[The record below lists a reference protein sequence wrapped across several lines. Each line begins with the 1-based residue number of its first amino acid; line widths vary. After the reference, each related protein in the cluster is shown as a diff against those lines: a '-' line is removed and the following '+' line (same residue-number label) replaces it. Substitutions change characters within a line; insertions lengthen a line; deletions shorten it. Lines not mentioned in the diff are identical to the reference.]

1 MQKYLIFFTFLLFS
15 LTSTAQK
22 KLKYTAKGKQ
32 EVVRKKGQ
40 STRYLIDSVVFVQKE
55 TTVYCD
61 SAIYIRARNQLKAYD
76 NVKITNDSTVIRSDR
91 LLYLGDDR
99 TAQLREDVVYKRGF
113 QELYTDHLDY
123 NLDSE
128 IAYYF
133 NGGQL
138 IDTTNILSSTLG
150 YFYAKENIARFY
162 QSVVLTSPE
171 FILKTDTLRYN
182 TLSKIAY
189 SFGPTEII
197 NKEGTIIYANGGEF
211 QTEINQTE
219 ISSGN
224 IETSEYMLNG
234 EKLFFDD
241 FRQYYLGEGN
251 VKLTSKENNLIL
263 LGDEGYHD
271 KANGFSKIYGN
282 AIMKKIM
289 QLDTFYVAADT
300 MVAIESEY
308 DSAKRILAYPDI
320 RIFKMNVQGIADSTA
335 YFLADSI
342 IMLYHNPVLWT
353 GENQVL
359 SDTIAI
365 HLSDSSVEKMDLKRN
380 AFLISKDSVSNFNQ
394 IKGRLMNIYF
404 RDENLNYI
412 DINGNCESLFHSM
425 DETDTILLG
434 INKMLTSNMTI
445 RFLNNQIRDFTLYKS
460 PEGRFLPP
468 HMIMEADKTLDDFNW
483 IINRRPSLQDIF
495 TKPVYDEILVPVNNN
510 YYDFKVKPGELEI
523 EEKREKRQERKKGN
537 SLQKSSN

>member
-40 STRYLIDSVVFVQKE
+40 STRYLIDSVVFVQKQ

-224 IETSEYMLNG
+224 IETSEYILNG

-353 GENQVL
+353 GENQLL

-523 EEKREKRQERKKGN
+523 EEKREKRQESKKGN
-537 SLQKSSN
+537 SLQKNGN

>member
-1 MQKYLIFFTFLLFS
+1 MQNYLLLITILLIS

-22 KLKYTAKGKQ
+22 RFKYTAKGKQ

-40 STRYLIDSVVFVQKE
+40 SIRYLIDSVVFVQKE

-61 SAIYIRARNQLKAYD
+61 SAIYKRARNQLKAYG
-76 NVKITNDSTVIRSDR
+76 NVKITNDSTVVKSDR
-91 LLYLGDDR
+91 LVYFGDDR
-99 TAQLREDVVYKRGF
+99 VTQLREDVIYKRGF

-133 NGGQL
+133 DGGQL
-138 IDTTNILSSTLG
+138 IDTTNILSSILG

-162 QSVVLTSPE
+162 QSVVLTSPD
-171 FILKTDTLRYN
+171 FTLKTDTLRYN

-189 SFGPTEII
+189 SFGPTEIT
-197 NKEGTIIYANGGEF
+197 NKEGITIYANGGEF
-211 QTEINQTE
+211 RTEINQTE

-224 IETSEYMLNG
+224 VETSEYVLNG

-241 FRQYYLGEGN
+241 FRQYYLGEGK
-251 VKLTSKENNLIL
+251 VKLTSKEDNIIL
-263 LGDEGYHD
+263 FGDEGYHD
-271 KANGFSKIYGN
+271 KGNGFSKIYGN

-289 QLDTFYVAADT
+289 QLDTFYIAADT

-308 DSAKRILAYPDI
+308 DSARRILAYPDI

-335 YFLADSI
+335 YFLADSVI
-342 IMLYHNPVLWT
+342 ILYQNPILWT

-404 RDENLNYI
+404 QDEKLNYI

-445 RFLNNQIRDFTLYKS
+445 RFLNNQIHDFTLYKS
-460 PEGRFLPP
+460 PEGRFIPP
-468 HMIMEADKTLDDFNW
+468 HMITETDKTLDNFNW
-483 IINRRPSLQDIF
+483 IIDRRPSLQDIF
-495 TKPVYDEILVPVNNN
+495 TKPVYDELLVPVHD
-510 YYDFKVKPGELEI
+510 YDINVKSDKQEI
-523 EEKREKRQERKKGN
+523 EENRKNRKERKKGN
-537 SLQKSSN
+537 SSQRSRN

>member
-1 MQKYLIFFTFLLFS
+1 MQNYLIFLTFLLFS

-22 KLKYTAKGKQ
+22 RLKYTAKGKQ

-40 STRYLIDSVVFVQKE
+40 SIRYLIDSVVFVQKE

-61 SAIYIRARNQLKAYD
+61 SAIYIRTRNQLKAYD
-76 NVKITNDSTVIRSDR
+76 NVKITNDSTVVKSDR

-99 TAQLREDVVYKRGF
+99 IAQLREDVVYKRGY

-133 NGGQL
+133 YGGQL

-171 FILKTDTLRYN
+171 FTLKTDTLRYN

-197 NKEGTIIYANGGEF
+197 NKEGTTIYANGGEF

-224 IETSEYMLNG
+224 IETSEYILNG
-234 EKLFFDD
+234 EKLFFDN
-241 FRQYYLGEGN
+241 FKQYYLGEGN
-251 VKLTSKENNLIL
+251 VKLTSKDNNLIL

-308 DSAKRILAYPDI
+308 DSAKRILAYPEI

-335 YFLADSI
+335 YFLSDSI
-342 IMLYHNPVLWT
+342 IMLYQNPVLWT

-404 RDENLNYI
+404 QDENLNYI

-445 RFLNNQIRDFTLYKS
+445 RFLNNQIHNFTLYKS
-460 PEGRFLPP
+460 PEGRFIPP
-468 HMIMEADKTLDDFNW
+468 HMITETDKTLDNFNW
-483 IINRRPSLQDIF
+483 IIDRRPSLQDIF
-495 TKPVYDEILVPVNNN
+495 TKPVYNEILVPLDND
-510 YYDFKVKPGELEI
+510 YDINDKPNELKIKENR
-523 EEKREKRQERKKGN
+523 KNRQEREKGN
-537 SLQKSSN
+537 SLQRSRN